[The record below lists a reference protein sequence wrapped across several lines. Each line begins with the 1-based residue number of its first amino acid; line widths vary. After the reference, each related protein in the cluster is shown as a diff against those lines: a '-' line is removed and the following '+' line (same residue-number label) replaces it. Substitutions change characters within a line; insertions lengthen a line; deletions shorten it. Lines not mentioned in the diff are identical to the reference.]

1 MVQYVLKRAKVKG
14 LIAFEPPADDAAN
27 ANIKHELRK
36 CRDKHN
42 DYVLVT
48 IQPPKKPRTTGEG
61 SQNHHVNG
69 HIMQICNE
77 TGNDY
82 DTVKQAVKM
91 IAVENMGF
99 PYRTIAGRIIP
110 QHESESST
118 DECAKLIEAA
128 HVLAAELGII
138 LQEGGE

>member
-1 MVQYVLKRAKVKG
+1 MVQYVLRRVNIAG
-14 LIAFEPPADDAAN
+14 RIAFEPPADDGAN

-36 CRDKHN
+36 CRDKYN

-48 IQPPKKPRTTGEG
+48 LQPPKKPRTTGEG
-61 SQNHHVNG
+61 SQNHHLNG

-82 DTVKQAVKM
+82 DTIKYCVKM
-91 IAVENMGF
+91 LAVEQMGY
-99 PYRTIAGRIIP
+99 PYKIVAGHILP
-110 QHESESST
+110 QPESQSST

-128 HVLAAELGII
+128 HVFAAQLSII
-138 LQEGGE
+138 LQE